1 MSSSVTNTSG
11 TTLNLQYTDLAS
23 VAHNFPYPFD
33 VGSRRIPSRS
43 AAYGRLLFVEDFR
56 HPQNGMYNDGAGAAH
71 RDNEVTFNGLASV
84 RLDPLGNIQTGGGS
98 NPGLT
103 GPNTTAVVFKRR
115 ISDTNFTTNPGG
127 VFGLEF
133 WMRFTSNGWI
143 VNGNSLFSC
152 SIYNR
157 DGATGHFGRI
167 WLNTAGSTLSL
178 QKLTGGAWVQF
189 NTIPVGDSNHPYQL
203 DTGNTDVAGQWHFCK
218 LVVDM
223 VSNKYVSF
231 QFDQQL
237 NTFSDAIIQTADTGP
252 QALHFSFEVGGLS
265 ATRRYLNIAH
275 VVGTVEG

>member
-33 VGSRRIPSRS
+33 VGSRKIPSRT
-43 AAYGRLLFVEDFR
+43 AGYGRLLFVEDFR
-56 HPQNGMYNDGAGAAH
+56 HPQNGMHNDGVGSAH
-71 RDNEVTFNGLASV
+71 RDNEITFNGLPSV
-84 RLDPLGNIQTGGGS
+84 RLDPQGNIQTGT

-103 GPNTTAVVFKRR
+103 GPNQTAVVFKRR
-115 ISDTNFTTNPGG
+115 ISDTNYTTNPGG
-127 VFGLEF
+127 IFGLEF
-133 WMRFTSNGWI
+133 WIRFTSNGWI

-157 DGATGHFGRI
+157 DGATGHFARI
-167 WLNTAGSTLSL
+167 WTNTAGSTLSL

-189 NTIPVGDSNHPYQL
+189 NTIPISDNLHPYQL
-203 DTGNTDVAGQWHFCK
+203 DSGSTDVAGQWHYAK

-223 VSNKYVSF
+223 VNNKYVSF
-231 QFDQQL
+231 QFDQQT
-237 NTFSDAIIQTADTGP
+237 NSFTDPIILTPDTGP
-252 QALHFSFEVGGLS
+252 QALHFSFEVGSLS
-265 ATRRYLNIAH
+265 AVRRYLNIAH